1 MSSRIS
7 GNIKNCAKFTQG
19 IIPTADK
26 QLLPHYEDDICVISI
41 NTNTTSMFL
50 QRQLTDNSNKL
61 SVSFARLS
69 SGMRINS
76 AADDAAGLQI
86 SNKLTSQVNGL
97 AVAQRNA
104 NDGVSLAQTTEG
116 ALEEVTN
123 ILFRLRDLSLQAS
136 NGVLSPDDKAAL
148 NKESEQ
154 LKQELDRI
162 NKTTTFGGNTVFDQ
176 IDRVGLGGANEAER
190 NILGIL
196 QSGVLAESE
205 NIIQS
210 VLGLSGD
217 GAKFKIDLENVDGVG
232 GKLASVSFLGG
243 ATGTE
248 LVMTIDLDDFSTL
261 DANKVKQL
269 KSTLLHE
276 MTHAVMA
283 NQMDLTSV
291 PIWFTEGTAEAVS
304 GADDRVAADIGSF
317 GLTNLRNQ
325 TDSIF
330 AAIPGTAP
338 ITGIQIAGVYSG
350 GYIAMRFLED
360 RIGEAG
366 IKTVMASLAAGN
378 TFDGALAAQGTFA
391 DNATLRTALMTGT
404 NFEDFVTAN
413 INTANADNG
422 AFGGL
427 DAAGGPSREETIVGA
442 SSAKTTANF
451 DSYFV
456 NGDDDTDP
464 TDFASGTNWDPTSF
478 NEVALEDYSTSV
490 TISGKTTSFQ
500 IGADA
505 EQTLSVKVAGFSSDN
520 LGLDAVD
527 LVTDSQY
534 STTLIDSALQFVDN
548 QRTHLG
554 AFINR
559 LEHTMSNLNNIQ
571 VNVMASRSRIQDTDF
586 AYETAQLTSQQIKQ
600 QATTAMMSHANA
612 MPELMLKLL
621 T

>member
-7 GNIKNCAKFTQG
+7 KNIKNGATSTQG
-19 IIPTADK
+19 IITAADK

-41 NTNTTSMFL
+41 NTNTTSLFL

-176 IDRVGLGGANEAER
+176 TDRVGLGGANEAER
-190 NILGIL
+190 NILGVL

-291 PIWFTEGTAEAVS
+291 PIWFSEGTAEAVS
-304 GADDRVAADIGSF
+304 GADDRVAADIGAF
-317 GLTNLRNQ
+317 GLTALRNQ
-325 TDSIF
+325 TNAIF
-330 AAIPGTAP
+330 TAIPGAAP
-338 ITGIQIAGVYSG
+338 TTGIQIAGVYSG

-360 RIGEAG
+360 QIGETG
-366 IKTVMASLAAGN
+366 VKDIMASLAAGN
-378 TFDGALAAQGTFA
+378 SFDGALAAQGAFA
-391 DNATLRTALMTGT
+391 DITTLQTALMTGT

-442 SSAKTTANF
+442 TSAKTTVNF

-456 NGDDDTDP
+456 NGDDDT
-464 TDFASGTNWDPTSF
+464 TNADFGPGNNWDPTSF
-478 NEVALEDYSTSV
+478 NEVALEDYSTAV

-505 EQTLSVKVAGFSSDN
+505 EQTLNVKVAGFSSDN

-527 LVTDSQY
+527 LVADSQF
-534 STTLIDSALQFVDN
+534 STTLIDTALQFVDN
-548 QRTHLG
+548 QRSHLG

-586 AYETAQLTSQQIKQ
+586 AYETARLTSQQIKQ

>member
-7 GNIKNCAKFTQG
+7 KNIKNGATSTQG
-19 IIPTADK
+19 IITAADK

-41 NTNTTSMFL
+41 NTNTTSLFL

-76 AADDAAGLQI
+76 AADDAAGLQR

-176 IDRVGLGGANEAER
+176 TDRVGLGGANEAER
-190 NILGIL
+190 NILGVL

-205 NIIQS
+205 NIIQN

-291 PIWFTEGTAEAVS
+291 PIWFSEGTAEAVS
-304 GADDRVAADIGSF
+304 GADDRVAADIGAF
-317 GLTNLRNQ
+317 GLTALRNQ
-325 TDSIF
+325 TNAIF
-330 AAIPGTAP
+330 TAIPGAAP
-338 ITGIQIAGVYSG
+338 TTGIQIAGVYSG

-360 RIGEAG
+360 QIGETG
-366 IKTVMASLAAGN
+366 VKDIMASLAAGN
-378 TFDGALAAQGTFA
+378 SFDGALAAQGAFA
-391 DNATLRTALMTGT
+391 DITTLQTALMTGT

-442 SSAKTTANF
+442 TSAKTTVNF

-456 NGDDDTDP
+456 NGDDDT
-464 TDFASGTNWDPTSF
+464 TNADFGPGNNWDPTSF
-478 NEVALEDYSTSV
+478 NEVALEDYSTAV

-505 EQTLSVKVAGFSSDN
+505 EQTLNVKVAGFSSDN

-527 LVTDSQY
+527 LVADSQF
-534 STTLIDSALQFVDN
+534 STTLIDTALQFVDN
-548 QRTHLG
+548 QRSHLG

-586 AYETAQLTSQQIKQ
+586 AYETARLTSQQIKQ

>member
-19 IIPTADK
+19 IIPPADK

-176 IDRVGLGGANEAER
+176 TDRVGLGGANEAER
-190 NILGIL
+190 NILGVL

-205 NIIQS
+205 NIIQN

-291 PIWFTEGTAEAVS
+291 PIWFSEGTAEAVS
-304 GADDRVAADIGSF
+304 GADDRVAADIGAF
-317 GLTNLRNQ
+317 GLTALRNQ
-325 TDSIF
+325 TNAIF
-330 AAIPGTAP
+330 TAIPGAAP
-338 ITGIQIAGVYSG
+338 TTGIQIAGVYSG

-360 RIGEAG
+360 QIGETG
-366 IKTVMASLAAGN
+366 VKDIMASLAAGN
-378 TFDGALAAQGTFA
+378 SFDGALAAQGAFA
-391 DNATLRTALMTGT
+391 DITTLQTALMTGT

-442 SSAKTTANF
+442 TSAKTTVNF

-456 NGDDDTDP
+456 NGDDDT
-464 TDFASGTNWDPTSF
+464 TNADFGPGNNWDPTSF
-478 NEVALEDYSTSV
+478 NEVALEDYSTAV

-505 EQTLSVKVAGFSSDN
+505 EQTLNVKVAGFSSDN

-527 LVTDSQY
+527 LVADSQF
-534 STTLIDSALQFVDN
+534 STTLIDTALQFVDN
-548 QRTHLG
+548 QRSHLG

>member
-7 GNIKNCAKFTQG
+7 KNIKNGATSTQG
-19 IIPTADK
+19 IITAADK

-41 NTNTTSMFL
+41 NTNTTSLFL

-76 AADDAAGLQI
+76 AADDAAGLQR

-291 PIWFTEGTAEAVS
+291 PIWFSEGTAEAVS
-304 GADDRVAADIGSF
+304 GADDRVAADIGAF
-317 GLTNLRNQ
+317 GLTALRNQ
-325 TDSIF
+325 TNAIF
-330 AAIPGTAP
+330 TAIPGAAP
-338 ITGIQIAGVYSG
+338 TTGIQIAGVYSG

-360 RIGEAG
+360 QIGETG
-366 IKTVMASLAAGN
+366 VKDIMASLAAGN
-378 TFDGALAAQGTFA
+378 SFDGALAAQGAFA
-391 DNATLRTALMTGT
+391 DITTLQTALMTGT

-442 SSAKTTANF
+442 TSAKTTVNF

-456 NGDDDTDP
+456 NGDDDT
-464 TDFASGTNWDPTSF
+464 TNADFGPGNNWDPTSF
-478 NEVALEDYSTSV
+478 NEVALEDYSTAV

-505 EQTLSVKVAGFSSDN
+505 EQTLNVKVAGFSSDN

-527 LVTDSQY
+527 LVADSQF
-534 STTLIDSALQFVDN
+534 STTLIDTALQFVDN
-548 QRTHLG
+548 QRSHLG